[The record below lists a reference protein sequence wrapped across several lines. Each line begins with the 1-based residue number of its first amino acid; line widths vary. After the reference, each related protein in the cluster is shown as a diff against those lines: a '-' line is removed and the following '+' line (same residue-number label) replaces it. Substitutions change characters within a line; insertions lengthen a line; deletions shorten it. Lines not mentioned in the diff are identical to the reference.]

1 MDGQGHRTWIDGD
14 TYKGEFKNGL
24 QNGKGHYKSQS
35 YEYEGG
41 KKNNYFNT
49 NLIIYTSKNGGMDY
63 SQDMEKE

>member
-41 KKNNYFNT
+41 KK
-49 NLIIYTSKNGGMDY
+49 
-63 SQDMEKE
+63 